1 MEDRQISPSS
11 TSSASTSSSAF
22 DDLSDLVLDVPS
34 EGEIEETHLLFAV
47 PGPSAN
53 SKGNIESGVIL
64 RLTKGS
70 QRYRVESH
78 ISP

>member
-1 MEDRQISPSS
+1 MEDSQTSPSS

-34 EGEIEETHLLFAV
+34 EGEIEETNLLFAV

-53 SKGNIESGVIL
+53 SKGNSQVSCL
-64 RLTKGS
+64 DS
-70 QRYRVESH
+70 QRGHSD
-78 ISP
+78 IG